1 MLRVLFVDDDPS
13 LLARLRQRLQGLQSE
28 WVMSFAR
35 SGEEALD
42 RLRQDPHDI
51 VVSDG
56 NLPGVDDR
64 PASAG
69 GESAWPTVVRVVLS
83 GQSDEESTLRSIGSG
98 SVDGAFDAACLRA
111 AVQRT
116 FALQRL
122 FTNDRVRVLVARMD
136 TLPSAPTQFH
146 DLTAELLKDEC
157 SLLRVGEIIS
167 EDMAMTAKILRIVNS
182 AYFGLRST
190 ISDPALAARFLG
202 GRTLTSLVLGCH
214 LFKQADPTLT
224 ANLGLEE
231 VWDHSLLTSRYARR
245 IAESES
251 NDIEMLDDSLA
262 AGMLHDAGRVLLAIN
277 FPEMYRGLLEQTRSG
292 GERLIDLERASFG
305 VTHAEVGAYLM
316 GIWGLGETIVE
327 AIAYHHAPSDCVHRE
342 FSPLTAVHAACA
354 ILKEN
359 NTADLPSR
367 GGLDLDYLA
376 SINLSDR
383 PDIWREMDL
392 REAA

>member
-1 MLRVLFVDDDPS
+1 MLRVLFVDDDPN
-13 LLARLRQRLQGLQSE
+13 LLARLRQRLQALQRE
-28 WVMSFAR
+28 WVMTFAR
-35 SGEEALD
+35 SGEEALAL
-42 RLRQDPHDI
+42 LRQHPHDI
-51 VVSDG
+51 VISDRD
-56 NLPGVDDR
+56 LPGVDDR
-64 PASAG
+64 PTSTGPDA
-69 GESAWPTVVRVVLS
+69 AWPSVVRVILS

-157 SLLRVGEIIS
+157 SLMRVGEIIS

-202 GRTLTSLVLGCH
+202 ARTLTSLVLGCH
-214 LFKQADPTLT
+214 LFKQADPAL
-224 ANLGLEE
+224 AASLGLEE
-231 VWDHSLLTSRYARR
+231 VWDHSLLTSRFARR
-245 IAESES
+245 IADAES
-251 NDIEMLDDSLA
+251 NDLDMLDDSLA

-277 FPEMYRGLLEQTRSG
+277 FPEMYRGLLEQSHAG
-292 GERLIDLERASFG
+292 GERLIELERASFG

-316 GIWGLGETIVE
+316 GIWGLRESIVE
-327 AIAYHHAPSDCVHRE
+327 AIAYHHAPSECVHRE
-342 FSPLTAVHAACA
+342 FSPLTAVHAACSL
-354 ILKEN
+354 LKQDHP
-359 NTADLPSR
+359 ADLPSR

-376 SINLSDR
+376 SIGLLDR
-383 PDIWREMDL
+383 LNTWRDFDQ
-392 REAA
+392 REVA